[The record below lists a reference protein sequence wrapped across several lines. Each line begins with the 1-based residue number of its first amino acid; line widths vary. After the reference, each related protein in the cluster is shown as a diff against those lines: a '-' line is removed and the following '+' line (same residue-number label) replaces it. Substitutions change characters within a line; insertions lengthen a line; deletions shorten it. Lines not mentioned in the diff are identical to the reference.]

1 MKTNKICVIGAGA
14 AGMMA
19 AIRAAECGAEPVILE
34 RNERPGRKLLITGK
48 GRCNLTNNCSVPELV
63 ASVPVNG
70 RFLYGAFSRF
80 CAQDMMDFL
89 ENAGLPLKTERGN
102 RVFPCSDRA
111 MDVVDT
117 LDRLC
122 RELGC
127 RRLQERAQHLLTA
140 GGTVRGVQT
149 ESGRELTFERVILCT
164 GGLSYPTTGS
174 TGDGFRMAAEA
185 GHTVTPPQPSL
196 VPFEAEEDWCR
207 DLMGLSLR
215 NVGLKI
221 VDRQTGRALY
231 EDFGEM
237 LFTHFGISGP
247 MVLSASSHI
256 RRMEPGRYSAQID
269 LKPALSEEQ
278 LDARLLRE
286 FGGAANRELHNVL
299 PALLP
304 HKMVPVFLRISG
316 IPPETKINQITREIR
331 RRIISLLKCFPVSL
345 KRFRPVEEAIIT
357 SGGVCVK
364 EIDPKTMESRL
375 IKGLYFAG
383 EIIDADAYTGGFN
396 LQIAWSTG
404 RLAGESA
411 AADC

>member
-1 MKTNKICVIGAGA
+1 
-14 AGMMA
+14 MMA
-19 AIRAAECGAEPVILE
+19 AIRAAEVGAEPVILE

-48 GRCNLTNNCSVPELV
+48 GRCNVTNNCSIPELV

-80 CAQDMMDFL
+80 CAQDMINFL

-122 RELGC
+122 REFGC
-127 RRLQERAQHLLTA
+127 RRMQERAQHLLTK
-140 GGTVRGVQT
+140 GNSICGVQT
-149 ESGRELTFERVILCT
+149 ESGRELLFDRVILCT
-164 GGLSYPTTGS
+164 GGLSYPATGS
-174 TGDGFRMAAEA
+174 TGDGFRMAAEV
-185 GHTVTPPQPSL
+185 GHTVTAPLPSL
-196 VPFEAEEDWCR
+196 VPFEAEETWCR

-221 VDRQTGRALY
+221 HDRKTDRILY

-256 RRMEPGRYSAQID
+256 RQMEPGRYSAQID
-269 LKPALSEEQ
+269 LKPTLSEEQ
-278 LDARLLRE
+278 LDARLLRK
-286 FGGAANRELHNVL
+286 FGNAVNRDLRNVL

-304 HKMVPVFLRISG
+304 TKMVPVFLSLSE
-316 IPPETKINQITREIR
+316 IPPETKINQITREMR
-331 RRIISLLKCFPVSL
+331 RRLISLLKCFPVSL
-345 KRFRPVEEAIIT
+345 KRFRPIEEAIIT

-364 EIDPKTMESRL
+364 EINPKSMESRL
-375 IKGLYFAG
+375 INGLFFAG

-404 RLAGESA
+404 HLAGECA
-411 AADC
+411 AAETDC

>member
-1 MKTNKICVIGAGA
+1 MKKIGVIGGGA

-19 AIRAAECGAEPVILE
+19 AISAAESGAEVTILE

-48 GRCNLTNNCSVPELV
+48 GRCNITNNCTVPELV

-80 CAQDMMDFL
+80 SAQDMMELL

-117 LDRLC
+117 LDKCC

-127 RRLQERAQHLLTA
+127 RRIQERAEKLLIKD
-140 GGTVRGVQT
+140 GTVQGVLT
-149 ESGRELTFERVILCT
+149 EFGRALTFDRVILCT
-164 GGLSYPTTGS
+164 GGLSYPMTGS
-174 TGDGFRMAAEA
+174 TGDGLRMAKEA
-185 GHTVTPPQPSL
+185 GHTITAPQPSL
-196 VPFEAEEDWCR
+196 VPFEAEESWCR

-215 NVGLKI
+215 NVALKI
-221 VDRQTGRALY
+221 LDSRTNRTVY

-237 LFTHFGISGP
+237 LFTHFGLSGP

-256 RRMEPGRYSAQID
+256 RKMEAGRFVAQID

-286 FGGAANRELHNVL
+286 FGNAANRDLRNVL

-304 HKMVPVFLRISG
+304 HKMIPVFLRLSG
-316 IPPETKINQITREIR
+316 IPAETKSNQITREMR
-331 RRIISLLKCFPVSL
+331 RQIIELLKCFPVTL
-345 KRFRPVEEAIIT
+345 KRFRPIEEAIIT

-364 EIDPKTMESRL
+364 EINPKTMESRL
-375 IKGLYFAG
+375 VNGLYFAG

-404 RLAGESA
+404 HLAGESA
-411 AADC
+411 AAAE